1 VFLASV
7 PNFAAVTFASKIL
20 AVVTASL
27 ANCAAPTEAFGGFT
41 VCNSFT

>member
-1 VFLASV
+1 VLSLGFCSVVIVASKAGVFLASV

-27 ANCAAPTEAFGGFT
+27 N
-41 VCNSFT
+41 